1 MLYLIDMRNKLLI
14 LMVFLFAVPSIYG
27 ANKTSKNELQK
38 LEIKNFEVLDFP
50 SDRGDSVIVVW
61 DKENS
66 GMNYELYLSTNQT
79 NWVKFKE
86 IKSEDKPEPIS
97 LPFWVWKNTENR
109 FAFPVNLVKVF
120 GLEEDKYFNEDIKN
134 INLYAKIKSVSK
146 NKSFESQIVNGK
158 PHGNWFRKERI
169 NNFVLVLLITV
180 IFFVVV
186 SHAKKRDLFIRKI
199 PGLDAID
206 EAVGR
211 ATEMGKP
218 VIYVPG
224 IGGMSSISTIAS
236 VFILGE
242 VSKKIAQYD
251 SAIKVPHYDPIVYTV
266 AKETVKQSYIEAE
279 RPDSYRD
286 DINVYVTSDQFAY
299 AAAIDGMIT
308 REKPAACFYMGYFM
322 AESLLLAEVGA
333 SSGAIQI
340 AGTDVDHQLPFFVT
354 ACDYTLIG
362 EELYAAG
369 AYISKEPMLVSA
381 LKVQDFGKLLFIT
394 LATVLSITFLIMSKT
409 GNVDMIGKILDIL
422 RVK

>member
-1 MLYLIDMRNKLLI
+1 MRNKLLI
-14 LMVFLFAVPSIYG
+14 LIAFLFAVPSIYG
-27 ANKTSKNELQK
+27 ATKTSKNDSQK
-38 LEIKNFEVLDFP
+38 IEIKNFEVLDFP
-50 SDRGDSVIVVW
+50 SDRGDSVIVAW
-61 DKENS
+61 DKDNS
-66 GMNYELYLSTNQT
+66 GINYELYLSTNQN
-79 NWVKFKE
+79 NWIKFKE
-86 IKSEDKPEPIS
+86 IKADDKPEPIS

-120 GLEEDKYFNEDIKN
+120 GLDEENYFSEEINN
-134 INLYAKIKSVSK
+134 INIYAKIKSVSK
-146 NKSFESQIVNGK
+146 NKTYETQVVSGK
-158 PHGNWFRKERI
+158 PEGNWFRKERI
-169 NNFVLVLLITV
+169 NNFVLVLLIII

-286 DINVYVTSDQFAY
+286 DINTYLTTDQFAY
-299 AAAIDGMIT
+299 AAAIDGIIT

-340 AGTDVDHQLPFFVT
+340 AGTDIDSQLPFFVT

-381 LKVQDFGKLLFIT
+381 LKVQDFGKLLFI
-394 LATVLSITFLIMSKT
+394 AFAIILSITFIIMSKS
-409 GNVDMIGKILDIL
+409 GNVEIMNKILDIL